1 MSLSTAA
8 VDRALLERLSR
19 FTAVGGGAAALQ
31 TGLLY
36 LLVDVGGLYY
46 LLGAVL
52 AIETTIVTQYV
63 VNNAWTFADRA
74 HEEGNAFL
82 GGLLRTNLVRGSA
95 IPLQTALLYVFVTW
109 GGLGYLV
116 ANVCAIVPSGI
127 YRYVL
132 DAKWTWPTLSPE
144 EN

>member
-1 MSLSTAA
+1 MSSTGSTFAGFP
-8 VDRALLERLSR
+8 VSRLMQFAL
-19 FTAVGGGAAALQ
+19 VGGAAAALQ
-31 TGLLY
+31 SGLLW
-36 LLVDVGGLYY
+36 LFVDIGGLYY
-46 LLGAVL
+46 LLGSVI
-52 AIETTIVTQYV
+52 AIEITIVTQYV

-74 HEEGNAFL
+74 NQGDAFL

-109 GGLGYLV
+109 GGLGYLL
-116 ANVCAIVPSGI
+116 ANLCAIVPSGV

-132 DAKWTWPTLSPE
+132 DAKWTWQSVSPE

>member
-1 MSLSTAA
+1 MSSSGGTFAGFPVSRLMQF
-8 VDRALLERLSR
+8 AL
-19 FTAVGGGAAALQ
+19 VGGAAAALQ
-31 TGLLY
+31 SGLLW
-36 LLVDVGGLYY
+36 LFVDIGGLYY
-46 LLGAVL
+46 LLGSVI
-52 AIETTIVTQYV
+52 AIEITIVTQYI

-74 HEEGNAFL
+74 NQGDAFL

-109 GGLGYLV
+109 GGLGYLL
-116 ANVCAIVPSGI
+116 ANLCAIVPSGI

-132 DAKWTWPTLSPE
+132 DAKWTWQSVSPE